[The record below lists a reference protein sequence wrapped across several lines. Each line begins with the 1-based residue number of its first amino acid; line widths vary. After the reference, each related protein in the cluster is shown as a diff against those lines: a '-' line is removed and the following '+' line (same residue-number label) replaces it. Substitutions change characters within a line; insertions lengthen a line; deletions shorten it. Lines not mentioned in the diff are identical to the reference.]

1 MNILLM
7 VLVGLVGFQNV
18 AWIYHFIQKLANLS
32 QLELTFIILYISF
45 LVHKI
50 CLCLLLRTF
59 HFKSLVLVCSFLL
72 LLETSN
78 LVSILREKNVLLI
91 TCYFV
96 LTVKQN
102 LVHQINHY
110 ISSSCHITCI
120 LSLNLPISFL
130 MNFRRIIFINIC
142 LTIYVIAFQF
152 LCVFI
157 ILLHKLITKASS
169 VLV

>member
-7 VLVGLVGFQNV
+7 ILVGLVCFQNV

-32 QLELTFIILYISF
+32 QLELAFILLCISF
-45 LVHKI
+45 LVHI
-50 CLCLLLRTF
+50 IYLYLLLRTF

-72 LLETSN
+72 LLETSY

-110 ISSSCHITCI
+110 ISSSCHITSI
-120 LSLNLPISFL
+120 LSLNMPISFL
-130 MNFRRIIFINIC
+130 MNFRRIIVINIY
-142 LTIYVIAFQF
+142 LTIYVIAF
-152 LCVFI
+152 
-157 ILLHKLITKASS
+157 
-169 VLV
+169 